1 LKVGADFPTKKEKK
15 LKKNFFLKFQKFKLY
30 LLGILL
36 SKSNPVSYKKNKI
49 NKKKTPKKVFK

>member
-1 LKVGADFPTKKEKK
+1 LKVDADFPTKKEKK

-30 LLGILL
+30 LLGIPL

-49 NKKKTPKKVFK
+49 KKKTPKKVFK